1 KYENYNEISIGKLM
15 TKNPY
20 IINKDIL
27 AAEALSVLE
36 ENNISILP
44 VVDKSKIVGI
54 ITIQDIIK
62 SLK

>member
-1 KYENYNEISIGKLM
+1 M
-15 TKNPY
+15 TKNPCT
-20 IINKDIL
+20 INEDVL

-36 ENNISILP
+36 KNNINILP
-44 VVDKSKIVGI
+44 VLDKSKIVGI

>member
-1 KYENYNEISIGKLM
+1 M

-20 IINKDIL
+20 KISGDIL